1 MDMCMKKNNY
11 VVPEVTLVEMAM
23 EICNAT
29 SSIIEGEEV
38 GW

>member
-1 MDMCMKKNNY
+1 MNMCMEKDSY
-11 VVPEVTLVEMAM
+11 EAPEVTLVEMAM